1 MNENSFNYYFSDE
14 FFAILTLFIFL
25 NQSKKVAISELQIE
39 VEGFHMTNN
48 HKTLF
53 TDEILHFLYSN
64 TSFHGLCEEE
74 QLQFLERF
82 QTNDVFREMVEI
94 AIALEETITEVEA
107 TMPKIQQKDLLLPQT
122 EQKELLKS
130 RMVVE
135 DNVYYVPFEV
145 LDNIYSPI
153 VIAIQQST
161 SMKEFEAFCK
171 GTILPLFN
179 LSASQKRDLILLP
192 FNETVN
198 APITFKN
205 GKIQLSSFIHFMDQ
219 TYVGE
224 AKIVPVI
231 ERAIELFKEDS
242 IDNQRD
248 LMILTDNQFTDFQA
262 LIATDFVAVLAEL
275 QVDVSVVA
283 MSEIDFEV
291 QPIPF
296 ADKVYFANE

>member
-1 MNENSFNYYFSDE
+1 
-14 FFAILTLFIFL
+14 
-25 NQSKKVAISELQIE
+25 
-39 VEGFHMTNN
+39 MTNKF
-48 HKTLF
+48 KTLL

-64 TSFHGLCEEE
+64 VSFQGLTEED

-82 QTNDVFREMVEI
+82 QTNDVFKEMIEI

-107 TMPKIQQKDLLLPQT
+107 TMPKIQQKDLLLPPR

-135 DNVYYVPFEV
+135 DNVYYVPFEE
-145 LDNIYSPI
+145 LDHIFSPLI
-153 VIAIQQST
+153 IAMQQST

-179 LSASQKRDLILLP
+179 LSALQKRDIILLP

-198 APITFKN
+198 TPIYFKN
-205 GKIQLSSFIHFMDQ
+205 GKMQLQSFIYFMNQ
-219 TYVGE
+219 SYFGE
-224 AKIVPVI
+224 AKIVPVLKQ
-231 ERAIELFKEDS
+231 ALELFKEDV
-242 IDNQRD
+242 IDHQRD
-248 LMILTDNQFTDFQA
+248 LMIFTDSQFTDFQDLMA
-262 LIATDFVAVLAEL
+262 ADFVQVITEL
-275 QVDVSVVA
+275 QVDVSIVA

-296 ADKVYFANE
+296 ANKVYFANE